1 MEVGPMEVGPDE
13 VGPDW
18 IGPVEVGPDD
28 VPVGVGPVVVGGESS
43 LEMTSAITVAAMTR
57 MTTTIATK
65 AMPLKGFFRGSLGGG
80 SGCIPHSRLGRLRP
94 VIVNTTPS
102 RRAARAPGAS
112 VRRAPIPK

>member
-1 MEVGPMEVGPDE
+1 MEVGPVEVGPDE

-18 IGPVEVGPDD
+18 IGPVEVGPDE

-57 MTTTIATK
+57 VTTTIATR

-80 SGCIPHSRLGRLRP
+80 SGCIPHARLARLR
-94 VIVNTTPS
+94 
-102 RRAARAPGAS
+102 
-112 VRRAPIPK
+112 